1 MTSLQREPRIPF
13 PVSRFPFLAP
23 SLCPRHLPAS
33 SIGGSAAEDERRFL
47 VGGGTLGKRPLIRPA
62 TAGENACRGPPSPR
76 RRRWEKSGAPQP
88 PKYHLPP
95 PGGGWLAAGA
105 LTCRGETGEGS
116 LPPLLRRSTH
126 FLHHLEGKK
135 GWGVRRPSANQE
147 PTASGRDTLIRPATA
162 GENACRGPPSPRR
175 RRWEKSGAPQPPKY
189 HLPPPGGGWLAAG
202 APTCRGETGE
212 GSLPPL
218 LRRSTHFLHHLE
230 GKKGWG
236 VRRPSA
242 NQGPT
247 ASGRDPSSGPR
258 RLVRTP
264 VAVHLLPEGEGR
276 RNQALPRPP
285 SIISLSPGR
294 GWLAAGALTCRGET
308 GEGSLPPLLR
318 RSTHF
323 LHHLE
328 GKKGWGVRRPSANQ
342 GPTASGRDPSSG
354 PRRPVRTPVAVH
366 LLHPS
371 TNQAPTAQPRRRGTP
386 WRAPTYGPRRPH
398 PLGAH

>member
-1 MTSLQREPRIPF
+1 MSGDSWWAAEPSGRDPSSGPRRLERT
-13 PVSRFPFLAP
+13 PVAVHLLPGGEGGRNQALP
-23 SLCPRHLPAS
+23 SPPSIISLPA
-33 SIGGSAAEDERRFL
+33 
-47 VGGGTLGKRPLIRPA
+47 
-62 TAGENACRGPPSPR
+62 
-76 RRRWEKSGAPQP
+76 
-88 PKYHLPP
+88 
-95 PGGGWLAAGA
+95 GGGWLAAGA

-147 PTASGRDTLIRPATA
+147 PTASGRD
-162 GENACRGPPSPRR
+162 
-175 RRWEKSGAPQPPKY
+175 
-189 HLPPPGGGWLAAG
+189 
-202 APTCRGETGE
+202 
-212 GSLPPL
+212 
-218 LRRSTHFLHHLE
+218 
-230 GKKGWG
+230 
-236 VRRPSA
+236 
-242 NQGPT
+242 
-247 ASGRDPSSGPR
+247 PSSGPR
-258 RLVRTP
+258 RPVRTP
-264 VAVHLLPEGEGR
+264 VAVHLLPGGEGG
-276 RNQALPRPP
+276 RNQALPSPP
-285 SIISLSPGR
+285 SIISLPRGGGGSPRALLPAAARRVRGHSRPCFADRRISSTTWKGRKGGCPPHPRTRGQPLREETPHPVRDGWRERPSRSTFSPREKVGEIKRSRAPQVSFPSPRGR

-342 GPTASGRDPSSG
+342 EPTASGRDPSSG

>member
-1 MTSLQREPRIPF
+1 M
-13 PVSRFPFLAP
+13 
-23 SLCPRHLPAS
+23 
-33 SIGGSAAEDERRFL
+33 
-47 VGGGTLGKRPLIRPA
+47 GGGTLGKRPLIRPA

-88 PKYHLPP
+88 PPSIISLPR
-95 PGGGWLAAGA
+95 GGGWLAAGA

-147 PTASGRDTLIRPATA
+147 PTASGRD
-162 GENACRGPPSPRR
+162 
-175 RRWEKSGAPQPPKY
+175 
-189 HLPPPGGGWLAAG
+189 
-202 APTCRGETGE
+202 
-212 GSLPPL
+212 
-218 LRRSTHFLHHLE
+218 
-230 GKKGWG
+230 
-236 VRRPSA
+236 
-242 NQGPT
+242 
-247 ASGRDPSSGPR
+247 PSSGPR
-258 RLVRTP
+258 RPVRTP
-264 VAVHLLPEGEGR
+264 VAVHLLPGGEGG
-276 RNQALPRPP
+276 RNQALPSPP
-285 SIISLSPGR
+285 SIISLPRGG

-354 PRRPVRTPVAVH
+354 PRRLERTPVAVH
-366 LLHPS
+366 LLPEGEGRR
-371 TNQAPTAQPRRRGTP
+371 NQALPRPPSIISLSPGERVARRGRSYLPRRDG
-386 WRAPTYGPRRPH
+386 
-398 PLGAH
+398 